1 MTNDNPFYLDPN
13 RKHTEAEAE
22 LVMHCFG
29 VDHEE
34 AWKILNSKPPPEML
48 AYAAGLAE
56 ELRTLISL
64 SRIFPVYHYCP
75 DEKGSF
81 HNCINEKSPLHTE
94 RKYDILFR
102 NKNRHGKQNE

>member
-56 ELRTLISL
+56 EL
-64 SRIFPVYHYCP
+64 
-75 DEKGSF
+75 K
-81 HNCINEKSPLHTE
+81 
-94 RKYDILFR
+94 RKQ
-102 NKNRHGKQNE
+102 QNLKDSDNG